1 MDMCMCFDGSCTLAA
16 WHGERMG
23 RVDWGCEGDGHA
35 EMTGLCGE
43 GAGTQCRWMEKGGAA
58 GSSETESTYTPQR
71 LATPT
76 IQHPQ
81 PARTYSPLDSR
92 MNGRFSSFKLNVNR
106 KI

>member
-71 LATPT
+71 LRLALGNANGTAST
-76 IQHPQ
+76 ASTHVFS
-81 PARTYSPLDSR
+81 ARFTHERAL
-92 MNGRFSSFKLNVNR
+92 
-106 KI
+106 